1 MHVVLVCVT
10 SRSDFSRK
18 HVPFLFSKSGTNFS
32 QLFHTP
38 LYLLHKNWLVFL
50 FFLDH
55 SYSVIRDSVVF
66 SIELIMQML
75 WKLLRWPKTK
85 LSCNPP
91 RPHRRITRVS
101 FETYLLYSMVFRITF
116 DSINCKLYFSFLSL
130 SPTSAIK
137 YQLILLRN

>member
-1 MHVVLVCVT
+1 MQRDVESKLSSVIKKLADLKHTERARQLSQVCFFVCFELEKFQLNAERKTMHVVLVCVT

-18 HVPFLFSKSGTNFS
+18 HVPFLFSKSGTNFW

-75 WKLLRWPKTK
+75 
-85 LSCNPP
+85 
-91 RPHRRITRVS
+91 
-101 FETYLLYSMVFRITF
+101 
-116 DSINCKLYFSFLSL
+116 
-130 SPTSAIK
+130 
-137 YQLILLRN
+137 

>member
-1 MHVVLVCVT
+1 MQRDVESKLSSVIKKLADLKHTERARQLSQVCLFVCFVCFELEKFQLKAERKTMYVVLVCVT

-18 HVPFLFSKSGTNFS
+18 HVPFLFSKSGTNFW

-55 SYSVIRDSVVF
+55 SYSVIRDSMVF

-75 WKLLRWPKTK
+75 
-85 LSCNPP
+85 
-91 RPHRRITRVS
+91 
-101 FETYLLYSMVFRITF
+101 
-116 DSINCKLYFSFLSL
+116 
-130 SPTSAIK
+130 
-137 YQLILLRN
+137 

>member
-1 MHVVLVCVT
+1 MQRDVESKLSSVIKKLADLKHTERARQLSQVCLFVLFVLNLRKFQLNAERKTMHVVLVCVT

-50 FFLDH
+50 FFFDH

-75 WKLLRWPKTK
+75 
-85 LSCNPP
+85 
-91 RPHRRITRVS
+91 
-101 FETYLLYSMVFRITF
+101 
-116 DSINCKLYFSFLSL
+116 
-130 SPTSAIK
+130 
-137 YQLILLRN
+137 